1 MRVSSWKKNDLN
13 IVALLIIILCCI
25 IIPSQSSVVLDH
37 DTSYTDDISTKD
49 RKTLNMFDHDKYP
62 RVLYSSSDIHS
73 SSSSMTDRRRMN
85 TCTYDCDYDSNYGR
99 LSSSYHAF
107 VFVLNNAN

>member
-1 MRVSSWKKNDLN
+1 MRVSSWKNDLN
-13 IVALLIIILCCI
+13 VVVALLIIILCCI

-49 RKTLNMFDHDKYP
+49 RNTLNMFDHDKYP
-62 RVLYSSSDIHS
+62 RVLYSPSELHSS

-107 VFVLNNAN
+107 VFV